1 MMNFKPYFA
10 GLVLACGF
18 AAPAS
23 AAAGDTLIRVRGI
36 MVAPNESSGGINPTF
51 PTEKVKI
58 NNSAAPEVDFTY
70 MASDNIG
77 FELIAAI
84 TKHRATGTSGTTG
97 SIGRLAST
105 WVLPPTLTAQ
115 YHFAPAA
122 KIRP

>member
-1 MMNFKPYFA
+1 MNFKPYFA

-58 NNSAAPEVDFTY
+58 TNSAAPEIDFTY

-77 FELIAAI
+77 FEL
-84 TKHRATGTSGTTG
+84 S
-97 SIGRLAST
+97 
-105 WVLPPTLTAQ
+105 LPPPSIVPPGRAARPAQ
-115 YHFAPAA
+115 SGVWL
-122 KIRP
+122 RPGYFRRR